1 MNISISSNSFLKRL
15 RAGAHQDPVRDWIAM
30 LICSAIVLAG
40 IIVWNVWV
48 FDTVARGGIIGSG
61 ESSPSP
67 AFNSSFLDAIHPIFE
82 KRAAEAT
89 KYETGIYRYADP
101 SQ

>member
-1 MNISISSNSFLKRL
+1 MNVSIPPNSFLKRL
-15 RAGAHQDPVRDWIAM
+15 HTGARQDPARDWIVV

-40 IIVWNVWV
+40 VIVWNVWA
-48 FDTVARGGIIGSG
+48 FDTVARGGVIGSV
-61 ESSPSP
+61 ELSSPEV
-67 AFNSSFLDAIHPIFE
+67 FNRSFLDAVHPIFE

-89 KYETGIYRYADP
+89 KYETGVYRYADP